1 MRIQVNQQLSPV
13 LSGFVVSGS
22 RRCKGGC
29 KSIFR
34 IADPLTR
41 FRVVSSVGRA
51 SALHA
56 ECRQFEPVT
65 THHTQASIG
74 NGAGF
79 LFLRALNHLSWGW
92 FRLMRPG
99 ARPAPPAWAGRGQSQ
114 RRPSG
119 RVKANCH
126 TSSIE
131 SGRSNVT
138 LTMAPLLKHCTKC
151 QTSRAPEGGVELR
164 PTRWF
169 CARCWM
175 VFSKN
180 RT

>member
-1 MRIQVNQQLSPV
+1 MKRGFLLVGSCSHYVAASPW
-13 LSGFVVSGS
+13 
-22 RRCKGGC
+22 
-29 KSIFR
+29 
-34 IADPLTR
+34 

-65 THHTQASIG
+65 THHTQAPHWKRC
-74 NGAGF
+74 GAFVFARLESFVLG
-79 LFLRALNHLSWGW
+79 LL
-92 FRLMRPG
+92 RLMRPW
-99 ARPAPPAWAGRGQSQ
+99 ARPAPPAWAVSGHCQ

-131 SGRSNVT
+131 SGHSNVT
-138 LTMAPLLKHCTKC
+138 LTMAPLLKLCTKC

-164 PTRWF
+164 PARWF

-175 VFSKN
+175 MFSKKK
-180 RT
+180 T